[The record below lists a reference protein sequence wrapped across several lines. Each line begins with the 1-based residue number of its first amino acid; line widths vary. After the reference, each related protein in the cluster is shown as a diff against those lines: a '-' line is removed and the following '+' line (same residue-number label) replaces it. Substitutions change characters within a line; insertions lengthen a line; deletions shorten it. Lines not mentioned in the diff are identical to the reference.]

1 MRTKRRATVDQLRQA
16 IDRLPRDSRIA
27 MLQGIATN
35 PIIVG
40 AYTSPD
46 GICPMLAAHR
56 QGGRTPLIA
65 FAEAWDAYAYR
76 GTSRWRRPR
85 SRRATDRELLVLR
98 CHLEASLLEAGEI
111 PANVP
116 ARAAGRD
123 AVAAPRTARP
133 ASRPG
138 DRDRREELGAQP
150 GWAWTR
156 IVRRLEDYEAVLAA
170 VSAEDPA
177 LAEPGVAPESLAAAR
192 AS

>member
-16 IDRLPRDSRIA
+16 IDRLPRDSRSA

-98 CHLEASLLEAGEI
+98 CHLEASLLEAAEAAG
-111 PANVP
+111 PP
-116 ARAAGRD
+116 ARGRD
-123 AVAAPRTARP
+123 TVAARGRARP
-133 ASRPG
+133 ATRPG
-138 DRDRREELGAQP
+138 DPDRREELAAEP

-156 IVRRLEDYEAVLAA
+156 VVRRLEDYEAVLAA
-170 VSAEDPA
+170 VSAQEAA
-177 LAEPGVAPESLAAAR
+177 LGEPGAAPASLAAAR